1 MAAYRKAVEDRL
13 GPIWYRLVKIHEDEL
28 SAGTVDTTFEIPA
41 VGGKVRKVKLVRN
54 TGNAADAVVVL
65 RAIDG
70 LRAPPIP
77 PQVLAEL
84 HQDYLH
90 AEESFA
96 VLANP

>member
-13 GPIWYRLVKIHEDEL
+13 GSIWYRLVKIHEDEL

-41 VGGKVRKVKLVRN
+41 VGGKVRKVKLVGTPATR
-54 TGNAADAVVVL
+54 
-65 RAIDG
+65 